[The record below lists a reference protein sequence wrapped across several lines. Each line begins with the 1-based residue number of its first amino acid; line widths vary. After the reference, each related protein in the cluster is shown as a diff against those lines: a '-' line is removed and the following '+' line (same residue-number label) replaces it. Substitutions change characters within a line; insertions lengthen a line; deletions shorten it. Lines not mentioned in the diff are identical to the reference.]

1 MDIKKI
7 IKESLVKVLGE
18 AKKDLFPKN
27 RVVSINSIKKY
38 LKGIKPGIT
47 IHLNKK
53 ISYTK
58 VEDNVFTSDKYTDL
72 GLDQLANVMDQAFR
86 KKQKVQVEEHVVTF
100 TKDEMSKLHKDGKI
114 TKKDEEG
121 KDHDYVYNE
130 EFELEKEKMTDP
142 DDMRMYNEVS
152 TLGASKAMRIGRKLG
167 WEAKKRSSGRTDYV
181 TFTKDGKEYGPVD
194 ANVLTKDYLI
204 KKLSETLNEAS
215 LSKVYNAARKGSYP
229 ITLVAIEKGK
239 VVDQKLVGTPEIVPA
254 AFNDM
259 QKEFPKAQVNVEDRK
274 GKILFKEDRDFNNPG
289 SKPTMKQL
297 KPLLKKGSTVTIKD
311 GLAKLVD
318 FYNEFYEFGHEST
331 DKISDNLSKAIDALR
346 DKKDKDK
353 AAKLLKKFNKDSKD
367 ALRKG
372 INESKY
378 KVAGKSV
385 TLNKGKKSDGTDWT
399 VTFNNGKT
407 ASLSDVLAL
416 IKPLPKGIKEDVSD
430 IGNQPIPSKYFKKY
444 MREYSSEITQAKRHF
459 IKSGAWPIAD
469 KVRKYLKSGPTPTT
483 VDEYIKWHAG
493 AKALTGGKSFGMGS
507 GFASASSLISTIVAE
522 SGTTNKQANLWDS
535 KILPYIDKKAK

>member
-47 IHLNKK
+47 IHLDKK

-194 ANVLTKDYLI
+194 ANVLTNDYLI
-204 KKLSETLNEAS
+204 KKLSETLSEAS

-274 GKILFKEDRDFNNPG
+274 GKILFKE
-289 SKPTMKQL
+289 
-297 KPLLKKGSTVTIKD
+297 V
-311 GLAKLVD
+311 KLT
-318 FYNEFYEFGHEST
+318 EE
-331 DKISDNLSKAIDALR
+331 AL
-346 DKKDKDK
+346 
-353 AAKLLKKFNKDSKD
+353 
-367 ALRKG
+367 
-372 INESKY
+372 
-378 KVAGKSV
+378 
-385 TLNKGKKSDGTDWT
+385 
-399 VTFNNGKT
+399 
-407 ASLSDVLAL
+407 
-416 IKPLPKGIKEDVSD
+416 D

-444 MREYSSEITQAKRHF
+444 MKEYSSEITQAKRHF

-469 KVRKYLKSGPTPTT
+469 KVRKYLKTAPTPTT
-483 VDEYIKWHAG
+483 VNEYIKWHAG
-493 AKALTGGKSFGMGS
+493 AKALTGGKTFGMGS

>member
-1 MDIKKI
+1 MNIKKI

-27 RVVSINSIKKY
+27 RIVSINSIKKY

-167 WEAKKRSSGRTDYV
+167 WKAKKRSSGRTDYV
-181 TFTKDGKEYGPVD
+181 TFTKNGKEYGPVD
-194 ANVLTKDYLI
+194 ANVLTNDYLI

-254 AFNDM
+254 AFNEM
-259 QKEFPKAQVNVEDRK
+259 QREFPKAQVNVEDRT
-274 GKILFKEDRDFNNPG
+274 GKILFKEVKLTEDFPG
-289 SKPTMKQL
+289 KGQTVKAKDLNHDMLDYFNRMNISLSINTKSKKNI
-297 KPLLKKGSTVTIKD
+297 KGSVGKMFNDLVFNGGDIDKKD
-311 GLAKLVD
+311 IVSVKII
-318 FYNEFYEFGHEST
+318 EST
-331 DKISDNLSKAIDALR
+331 KAYGDALKAIEKEKTLKALS
-346 DKKDKDK
+346 KKDKDTLQK
-353 AAKLLKKFNKDSKD
+353 LAALMKQHGMTE
-367 ALRKG
+367 A
-372 INESKY
+372 
-378 KVAGKSV
+378 
-385 TLNKGKKSDGTDWT
+385 
-399 VTFNNGKT
+399 
-407 ASLSDVLAL
+407 SDVFKIFDAKQKLTEETL
-416 IKPLPKGIKEDVSD
+416 D

-444 MREYSSEITQAKRHF
+444 MKEYSSEITQAKRHF

-469 KVRKYLKSGPTPTT
+469 KVRKYLKSAPTPTT

-493 AKALTGGKSFGMGS
+493 AKALTGGKTFGMGS

-535 KILPYIDKKAK
+535 KILPYIDKKAR